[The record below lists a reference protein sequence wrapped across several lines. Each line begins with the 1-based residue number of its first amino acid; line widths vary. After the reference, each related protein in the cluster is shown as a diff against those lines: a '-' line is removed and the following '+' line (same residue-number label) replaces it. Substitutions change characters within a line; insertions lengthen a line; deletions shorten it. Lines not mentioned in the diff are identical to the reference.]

1 MMPRKRQPPVTDRVR
16 TIAELAIRL
25 DMSPRMVG
33 TYRSLGMPGTPGN
46 FSVEEC
52 CDWLVQHRKTVIA
65 REEIR
70 RRDLMADA
78 RQRRI
83 EQQQARRRR
92 HEEFMRQHSPRG
104 TR

>member
-1 MMPRKRQPPVTDRVR
+1 
-16 TIAELAIRL
+16 
-25 DMSPRMVG
+25 
-33 TYRSLGMPGTPGN
+33 MPGTPGN

-92 HEEFMRQHSPRG
+92 HAEFMARQSG